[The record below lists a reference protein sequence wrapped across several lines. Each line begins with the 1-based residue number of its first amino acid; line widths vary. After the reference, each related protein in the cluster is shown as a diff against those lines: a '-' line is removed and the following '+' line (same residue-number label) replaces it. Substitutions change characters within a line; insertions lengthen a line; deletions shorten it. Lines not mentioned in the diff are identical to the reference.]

1 MSFKDT
7 FCSSPWFHA
16 RITNNGDYN
25 FCRSQKVKVNN
36 SFDNISDI
44 TPIDY
49 FQNKMEKIRKSMVA
63 GEVIDECS
71 ECYRKERN
79 NIPSPRKNTL
89 LKTGIELD
97 NFDKTLQAS
106 PFYDEFKK
114 TADGGKCGLPILD
127 WQVDLGNFC
136 NSACIFCTPDSSSRL
151 ATEFIKMNLIDEL
164 PTKAWCNDSKLVSSF
179 IETVICTPKLK
190 YIHFIGGETMIT
202 PAFKRIL
209 RGLETHGIND
219 RVTIGF
225 TTNLTVWDDEIIHL
239 LSKFKEVNVG
249 LSIET
254 FDDVNDYVRY
264 PSKINDVKVILD
276 KWIELGKENKWL
288 AQLRITP
295 TWMTVDSIDTVF
307 EYAYNNGIYVE
318 SCDFLHDPEFMRM
331 NVLPDVLRN
340 IAISNLEKW
349 INKRGGT
356 CGGAIINTRNPHKF
370 KQALLIDAQSYVN
383 YLKSIKHSP
392 KLIPRLVKFL
402 KKIEKNRENR
412 ILDYVPQYTDFLKS
426 NGY

>member
-1 MSFKDT
+1 MGIKTHKMDFKDT

-16 RITNNGDYN
+16 RITEDGNYN
-25 FCRSQKVKVNN
+25 FCTWQKTK
-36 SFDNISDI
+36 DEKLHNISDI

-71 ECYRKERN
+71 ECYEMEKYNKISGRQRQ
-79 NIPSPRKNTL
+79 L

-307 EYAYNNGIYVE
+307 EYAYNNGIGIECGLMSKSTSMRINALPQPLLAQVISQFERWISSKDEIDKSANQLEVIGVAHHYLNYMKRAKYE
-318 SCDFLHDPEFMRM
+318 PKLLHGIITFIKKLEQR
-331 NVLPDVLRN
+331 RN
-340 IAISNLEKW
+340 NS
-349 INKRGGT
+349 
-356 CGGAIINTRNPHKF
+356 IINYKPHYEEF
-370 KQALLIDAQSYVN
+370 L
-383 YLKSIKHSP
+383 
-392 KLIPRLVKFL
+392 RLA
-402 KKIEKNRENR
+402 
-412 ILDYVPQYTDFLKS
+412 
-426 NGY
+426 GY

>member
-71 ECYRKERN
+71 ECYEMEKYNKISGRQRQ
-79 NIPSPRKNTL
+79 L
-89 LKTGIELD
+89 LKTCIELD

-114 TADGGKCGLPILD
+114 TADGGKCKLLPIA
-127 WQVDLGNFC
+127 WHINMGNFC

-151 ATEFIKMNLIDEL
+151 ATEFIKMNLIDKSQK
-164 PTKAWCNDSKLVSSF
+164 PPQAWCRDSIL
-179 IETVICTPKLK
+179 LK
-190 YIHFIGGETMIT
+190 KFTDTLLQTKNLKFIHFISGETMIT

-239 LSKFKEVNVG
+239 SN
-249 LSIET
+249 IT
-254 FDDVNDYVRY
+254 FT
-264 PSKINDVKVILD
+264 SFIL
-276 KWIELGKENKWL
+276 LG
-288 AQLRITP
+288 
-295 TWMTVDSIDTVF
+295 
-307 EYAYNNGIYVE
+307 
-318 SCDFLHDPEFMRM
+318 
-331 NVLPDVLRN
+331 
-340 IAISNLEKW
+340 
-349 INKRGGT
+349 
-356 CGGAIINTRNPHKF
+356 
-370 KQALLIDAQSYVN
+370 
-383 YLKSIKHSP
+383 YL
-392 KLIPRLVKFL
+392 
-402 KKIEKNRENR
+402 
-412 ILDYVPQYTDFLKS
+412 T
-426 NGY
+426 

>member
-1 MSFKDT
+1 
-7 FCSSPWFHA
+7 
-16 RITNNGDYN
+16 
-25 FCRSQKVKVNN
+25 
-36 SFDNISDI
+36 
-44 TPIDY
+44 
-49 FQNKMEKIRKSMVA
+49 MVA

-71 ECYRKERN
+71 ECYEMEKYNKISGRQRQ
-79 NIPSPRKNTL
+79 L
-89 LKTGIELD
+89 LKTCIELD

-307 EYAYNNGIYVE
+307 EYAYNNGIGIECGLMSKSTSMRINALPQPLLAQVISQFERWISSKDEIDKSANQLEVIGVAHHYLNYMKRAKYE
-318 SCDFLHDPEFMRM
+318 PKLLHGIITFIKKLEQR
-331 NVLPDVLRN
+331 RN
-340 IAISNLEKW
+340 NS
-349 INKRGGT
+349 
-356 CGGAIINTRNPHKF
+356 IINYKPHYEEF
-370 KQALLIDAQSYVN
+370 L
-383 YLKSIKHSP
+383 
-392 KLIPRLVKFL
+392 RLA
-402 KKIEKNRENR
+402 
-412 ILDYVPQYTDFLKS
+412 
-426 NGY
+426 GY